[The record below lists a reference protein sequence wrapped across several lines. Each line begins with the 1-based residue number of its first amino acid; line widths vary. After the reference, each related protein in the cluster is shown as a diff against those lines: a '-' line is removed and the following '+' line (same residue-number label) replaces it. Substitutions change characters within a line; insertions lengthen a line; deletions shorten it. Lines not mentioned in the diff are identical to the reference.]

1 MAASRWEGLLDTR
14 GQLAFS
20 LRWTDGHADMH
31 AHLPVS
37 PSPLTLSFSPLPLPV
52 AGRVGELFPNVFCS
66 PLSEEVLASR
76 EGGCGG
82 AAKPC
87 HKEFEQLRGDRVGK
101 RAFLQRCRIAHTPH
115 PNNQGS
121 LLF

>member
-37 PSPLTLSFSPLPLPV
+37 PSPLSLSFSPLPLPV

-76 EGGCGG
+76 EGV
-82 AAKPC
+82 A
-87 HKEFEQLRGDRVGK
+87 EEQQSPATKSLSSLEETALASVPSYSGVG
-101 RAFLQRCRIAHTPH
+101 
-115 PNNQGS
+115 
-121 LLF
+121 